1 MLFWNGKWQMAN
13 GWECLASKGALHVYI
28 HTLNPISL
36 LQLQCLSSVML
47 PTCLPAPW
55 KLLDAPCLSTLNYF
69 LKDGVAHLF
78 FQGFPL
84 QLFFSEQHITK
95 FEQTS
100 TAHVSL
106 LQSWATFT
114 QMELSFHLPFPMP
127 TPLLP
132 TVPACVMKS
141 GCHVLL
147 LPIWVDQFVDCA
159 THTKLKWCYQAYM
172 FILLM
177 FSSIC

>member
-1 MLFWNGKWQMAN
+1 MLFWNGRWQMGGN
-13 GWECLASKGALHVYI
+13 TLHLRG
-28 HTLNPISL
+28 HCTPTFTELNPSVSL
-36 LQLQCLSSVML
+36 HQLQGPSSVML
-47 PTCLPAPW
+47 LTCLPAPW
-55 KLLDAPCLSTLNYF
+55 KLSDAPCLSMLNNF
-69 LKDGVAHLF
+69 LKVGVAPLF

-84 QLFFSEQHITK
+84 QLFFSEQRKTN

-100 TAHVSL
+100 TTHISL
-106 LQSWATFT
+106 LQSWATLT

-141 GCHVLL
+141 KCSVLL
-147 LPIWVDQFVDCA
+147 LPIWADQFVDCA

-172 FILLM
+172 FSLLT
-177 FSSIC
+177 FSDLC